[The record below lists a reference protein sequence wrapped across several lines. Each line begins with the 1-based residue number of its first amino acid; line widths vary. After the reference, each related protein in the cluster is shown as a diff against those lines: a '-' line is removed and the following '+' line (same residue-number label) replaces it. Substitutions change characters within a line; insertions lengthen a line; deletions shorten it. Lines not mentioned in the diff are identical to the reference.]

1 MCPGDYVLLN
11 DVFGVVQTINP
22 LRMLCADGQI
32 RTFEGSPVTVFTAQQ
47 VALMYAERLMTT
59 IRRDKN
65 VPL

>member
-11 DVFGVVQTINP
+11 DVFGVVQTTNP
-22 LRMLCADGQI
+22 LRLLCTDGQI